1 VRPGPKF
8 PNIGTPLGERELKE
22 DFDVWWHQTYFRTDH
37 PYRAIYKKLY
47 EAGADLEYI
56 DGLTRI
62 LRVVDQNT
70 LDLKTELKTLIPAHL
85 RSLTHPPALKKRIE
99 KMVRDYAKRKRLTFK
114 QTDLNEIK
122 KDVEARLRQEILARL
137 EVDKNRYLERA
148 KNVARTNPMG
158 SILFLYG
165 GTPFLY
171 QTGRRSDN
179 RGSFFLL
186 AVTEHLRNKSGK
198 PRFLLAVNLLRAVR
212 GQKSIWSKSLRLQAM
227 VRVNKFTTSGHDWK
241 RHLKLVQ
248 ESYESFRS
256 GNPTPRFIATEQT
269 LAAFQEVG
277 DVIPTFE
284 R

>member
-1 VRPGPKF
+1 M
-8 PNIGTPLGERELKE
+8 KE
-22 DFDVWWHQTYFRTDH
+22 EFDAWWHRTYFRTDH

-56 DGLTRI
+56 DGLTWI
-62 LRVVDQNT
+62 LRVADQNT
-70 LDLKTELKTLIPAHL
+70 LNLKTELKTLIPAHQ

-99 KMVRDYAKRKRLTFK
+99 KLSREYAKRKRITLK

-122 KDVEARLRQEILARL
+122 NDIEARLRQEIQARL
-137 EVDKNRYLERA
+137 ELDKNRYLKRA

-158 SILFLYG
+158 SLLFLYG

-171 QTGRRSDN
+171 QTGRRSDD

-186 AVTEHLRNKSGK
+186 AVTEHLRKKRGK
-198 PRFLLAVNLLRAVR
+198 PHFLLAVNLLRAVR

-227 VRVNKFTTSGHDWK
+227 VRVNKLKHSGHDWK
-241 RHLKLVQ
+241 WHLKIVQ
-248 ESYESFRS
+248 DSYQSFQS
-256 GNPTPRFIATEQT
+256 GNPKPRFIATEQT
-269 LAAFQEVG
+269 LAALQEVG
-277 DVIPTFE
+277 DVSPTFE